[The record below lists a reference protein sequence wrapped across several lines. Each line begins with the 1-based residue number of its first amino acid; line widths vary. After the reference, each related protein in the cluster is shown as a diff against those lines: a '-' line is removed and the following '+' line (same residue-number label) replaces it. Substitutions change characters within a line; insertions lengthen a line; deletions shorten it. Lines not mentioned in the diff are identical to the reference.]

1 MKIRQVLNSTC
12 LFFFAQNFDIFY
24 PKISDSFNQPFY
36 PFFHIQMKGPKKFL
50 GGKRMAT
57 NYPYYT
63 TPQYYPQARYG
74 SVEQTQPQ
82 IKGRPVT
89 SIEEV
94 RAIPIDFDGS
104 VFFFPDIAN
113 KHIYTK
119 QINYDGTSTI
129 NTYELLLSA
138 NKSNEQYVTR
148 EEFDRLISQLHQRF
162 AGTELQ
168 SAPQQAL
175 LPTEAATSA
184 GTQQAE
190 QAPQTQRPQFNF

>member
-1 MKIRQVLNSTC
+1 
-12 LFFFAQNFDIFY
+12 
-24 PKISDSFNQPFY
+24 
-36 PFFHIQMKGPKKFL
+36 
-50 GGKRMAT
+50 MAN

-168 SAPQQAL
+168 SAPQQVL

-190 QAPQTQRPQFNF
+190 QAPQNQRPQFNF

>member
-1 MKIRQVLNSTC
+1 
-12 LFFFAQNFDIFY
+12 
-24 PKISDSFNQPFY
+24 
-36 PFFHIQMKGPKKFL
+36 
-50 GGKRMAT
+50 MAN

-74 SVEQTQPQ
+74 PVEQPQPQ

-104 VFFFPDIAN
+104 VFFFPDLAN
-113 KHIYTK
+113 KRIYTK

-148 EEFDRLISQLHQRF
+148 DEFDRLIAQLHQRF

-175 LPTEAATSA
+175 LPQETTTSVETKPTEQT
-184 GTQQAE
+184 
-190 QAPQTQRPQFNF
+190 PQVQRPQFNF